1 MAYLF
6 NHRNGYYFK
15 RKIPKT
21 QTNFLISLKTDSLK
35 EAKFIIDTI
44 TPRFLKL
51 FMENIMNWDEEIDY
65 IRDLISEYV
74 DEAKEDY
81 TKYSKLREKKYTYTT
96 KKGEIR
102 NGSHPKA
109 IEKAIKNLTNAL
121 HSPERDKIYNEIIK
135 TTNIK
140 KKSDNAL
147 SILSEENQDR
157 FKDEVIKAEIELLY
171 NDKSNNEA
179 RINPPN
185 PQRPIQTSIL
195 T

>member
-35 EAKFIIDTI
+35 EAKFIIATI
-44 TPRFLKL
+44 SPRFLKL

-81 TKYSKLREKKYTYTT
+81 TKYSAYNGVFEQCFQKYLNTFD
-96 KKGEIR
+96 
-102 NGSHPKA
+102 
-109 IEKAIKNLTNAL
+109 KN
-121 HSPERDKIYNEIIK
+121 I
-135 TTNIK
+135 
-140 KKSDNAL
+140 
-147 SILSEENQDR
+147 
-157 FKDEVIKAEIELLY
+157 F
-171 NDKSNNEA
+171 
-179 RINPPN
+179 
-185 PQRPIQTSIL
+185 
-195 T
+195 